1 LKLLV
6 ATNNRGKL
14 AEIKHLLNL
23 PGLELVTPF
32 EAGLAPDFDVEETG
46 ATFEE
51 NAVLK
56 ATQYAR
62 AAQLYALADDSGL
75 EVDALGGQPGVYS
88 KRFAGEN
95 ATDRERIAYLLSK
108 LPPDLPENR
117 LTARFVA
124 SIALADSTGRII
136 KIEEGLC
143 EGHLTRHPRGSN
155 GFGYDP
161 IFVLNGPGRTLAE
174 LSASEKDLFSH
185 RGNALTKIR
194 PFLQQF
200 LLASGS
206 ELP

>member
-1 LKLLV
+1 VKLLV

-14 AEIKHLLNL
+14 SEIKHLLDL
-23 PGLELVTPF
+23 PGLDLVTPV
-32 EAGLAPDFDVEETG
+32 EAGLASDFEVEETG
-46 ATFEE
+46 ITFEE
-51 NAVLK
+51 NAALK
-56 ATQYAR
+56 ASQYAR

-95 ATDRERIAYLLSK
+95 ATDRERITYLLSK

-124 SIALADSTGRII
+124 SIALADPTGRII
-136 KIEEGLC
+136 RIEEGLC

-194 PFLQQF
+194 PFLQK
-200 LLASGS
+200 LLVSGQ
-206 ELP
+206 P

>member
-1 LKLLV
+1 MNLLV

-23 PGLELVTPF
+23 PGLELVTPL
-32 EAGLAPDFDVEETG
+32 EAGLPPDFDVEETG

-62 AAQLYALADDSGL
+62 AAHLYALADDSGL
-75 EVDALGGQPGVYS
+75 EVAALGGQPGIYS

-95 ATDRERIAYLLSK
+95 ATDRERIDYLLAR
-108 LPPDLPENR
+108 LPPEIAEDQ

-124 SIALADSTGRII
+124 AVALADPAGRVI
-136 KIEEGLC
+136 KIEEGIC
-143 EGHLTRHPRGSN
+143 EGQLTRHPRGSN

-161 IFVLNGPGRTLAE
+161 IFVLNGPGRTMAE
-174 LSASEKDLFSH
+174 LTPTEKDLYSH
-185 RGNALTKIR
+185 RGHALTKIR
-194 PFLQQF
+194 PFLQEL
-200 LLASGS
+200 LLAGGS
-206 ELP
+206 

>member
-1 LKLLV
+1 VKLLV

-14 AEIKHLLNL
+14 SEIKHLLDL
-23 PGLELVTPF
+23 PGLDLVTPV
-32 EAGLAPDFDVEETG
+32 EAGLASDFEVEETG
-46 ATFEE
+46 ITFEE

-56 ATQYAR
+56 ANQYAR

-124 SIALADSTGRII
+124 SIALADPTGRII
-136 KIEEGLC
+136 RIEEGLC

-161 IFVLNGPGRTLAE
+161 VFVLNGPGRTLAE
-174 LSASEKDLFSH
+174 LSAGEKDLFSH

-194 PFLQQF
+194 PFLQK
-200 LLASGS
+200 LLVSGQ
-206 ELP
+206 P